1 MPSRHIATSFTL
13 ASAAVAVLIGTS
25 VTGCGS
31 DNKNSTGS
39 SGSAAQVQQ
48 GQQAVVQFACTS
60 CHAANLAGSTV
71 AMSGAYPA
79 NITPDPATGIGSWST
94 ATIVNAIL
102 NGIDDENQM
111 LCVMPKFGTAPY
123 SMTMDQAN
131 AIAAYLKSIPAVSQT
146 IPESMCSG
154 M

>member
-1 MPSRHIATSFTL
+1 MPSRHIAISFTL
-13 ASAAVAVLIGTS
+13 ASAAIAALVGTS

-31 DNKNSTGS
+31 DNKSSGS
-39 SGSAAQVQQ
+39 SDSAAQVQQ
-48 GQQAVVQFACTS
+48 GQQAVMQFACTS
-60 CHAANLAGSTV
+60 CHGANLAGMTT

-79 NITPDPATGIGSWST
+79 NITPDPTTGIGNWST

-102 NGIDDENQM
+102 NGVDDENQM
-111 LCVMPKFGTAPY
+111 LCVMPKFGTTPY
-123 SMTMDQAN
+123 NMTADQAN

-146 IPESMCSG
+146 IPDSTCSA